1 MIAKELSPRPPTG
14 PQDRRY
20 WSQKRHTARP
30 PQQPD
35 HHQPQPAPSPAAT
48 RSHGGTTTTAQHHAA
63 TLCPGS
69 ISLQKHFA
77 EKLLRGGVSARLE
90 QKGHDGGVTTG
101 TCRNCGGPTFYPGGG
116 RPAPLC
122 PKCRGD
128 GPDYGADFKQARAYW
143 ATRVALGGVLCLNPR
158 CVMESREIKPGD
170 DWDLGHDDRGGIRG
184 CEHSRCNRSAGARSG
199 HARAG
204 NDVPP
209 GSWAPTVR
217 WLGVQ
222 IEVPD
227 VIVTRFAYRT
237 DDWARQAERLERLG
251 GAPDDELVDGL
262 HYVIAQL
269 LHADK
274 ADRRR
279 YLNRF
284 YKRRSRARQRQQ
296 SAA

>member
-20 WSQKRHTARP
+20 WSQKRHTA
-30 PQQPD
+30 D
-35 HHQPQPAPSPAAT
+35 HPSSPTITSPAGTIT
-48 RSHGGTTTTAQHHAA
+48 RSHPQPRGDHHDGP
-63 TLCPGS
+63 TPRCDPLPR
-69 ISLQKHFA
+69 INIPPKHFA

>member
-1 MIAKELSPRPPTG
+1 M
-14 PQDRRY
+14 
-20 WSQKRHTARP
+20 
-30 PQQPD
+30 
-35 HHQPQPAPSPAAT
+35 
-48 RSHGGTTTTAQHHAA
+48 
-63 TLCPGS
+63 
-69 ISLQKHFA
+69 
-77 EKLLRGGVSARLE
+77 
-90 QKGHDGGVTTG
+90 
-101 TCRNCGGPTFYPGGG
+101 
-116 RPAPLC
+116 
-122 PKCRGD
+122 
-128 GPDYGADFKQARAYW
+128 
-143 ATRVALGGVLCLNPR
+143 
-158 CVMESREIKPGD
+158 
-170 DWDLGHDDRGGIRG
+170 
-184 CEHSRCNRSAGARSG
+184 
-199 HARAG
+199 
-204 NDVPP
+204 
-209 GSWAPTVR
+209 
-217 WLGVQ
+217 Q